1 MRIFILGFIF
11 FWCSNSMT
19 AVFAQDYI
27 LKSKLKEKDKTH
39 KTYTLLNY
47 DSTGYYAMRFDK
59 EFSYAELEHYDPK
72 LKFKKAHV
80 VTDKRR
86 KYIGVINIS
95 GNLHLL
101 YFKYLK
107 NKRTKTY
114 DKVSLYAKRLQPDSF
129 ALEQDSVELIKPFK
143 MTSNYYSGNFAV
155 SPDRTKILV
164 YDYEEEGDIPGV
176 YGLTNEIT
184 VRVFDAN
191 LKKLWQR
198 TVNLSPSG
206 SLKRVVSVKKL
217 RVDNDGQVAILTDV
231 FRDQRSYN
239 LKKITADPTLFFVG
253 KKQSDYA
260 LFKPNLGNQYFNELN
275 FSFDT
280 EGNILWFGFFSKY
293 RYYQQSGIFFIKIN
307 KAKTK
312 VLQKKIHNFTDQQ
325 IANLLNRKKVG
336 RSAEGRFYKMV
347 HWRLTKEG
355 GVILSAEQQPPS
367 ENNFKSNDIL
377 AIKFSPEGEID
388 WFKHFYKH
396 ADEPKREKVF
406 LSHYLFEKDG
416 VAYLLYNKGLYS
428 DGYANAI
435 RIDKDGTHSSKK
447 FYTYKNQQ
455 ELFCPLLSFR
465 LQSPKVFICL
475 QNRYFSNYRF
485 ALLDFEKLFEE
496 GK

>member
-1 MRIFILGFIF
+1 MRIFILGFLLF
-11 FWCSNSMT
+11 LFSNNT
-19 AVFAQDYI
+19 FAQDFL
-27 LKSKLKEKDKTH
+27 LKSKIKEKDKTH

-59 EFSYAELEHYDPK
+59 AFGYAELEHYDPN
-72 LKFKKAHV
+72 LTFKKTYV
-80 VTDKRR
+80 VTNQTR

-95 GNLHLL
+95 CNLHLL
-101 YFKYLK
+101 YFKYIE
-107 NKRTKTY
+107 NKKKKTY
-114 DKVSLYAKRLQPDSF
+114 DKVSLYAKRLQADSF
-129 ALEQDSVELIKPFK
+129 ALEPDSVELIKPFK
-143 MTSNYYSGNFAV
+143 MTSSYYSGNFAV

-206 SLKRVVSVKKL
+206 KLKRVVSVKKL

-231 FRDQRSYN
+231 FRDKRSYN
-239 LKKITADPTLFFVG
+239 LKNTTADPTLFFVG
-253 KKQSDYA
+253 KKQADYA
-260 LFKPNLGNQYFNELN
+260 LFKPNLGDLFFNELN
-275 FSFDT
+275 FTFDA

-293 RYYQQSGIFFIKIN
+293 KYYQQSGVFFIKIN
-307 KAKTK
+307 KTKTK
-312 VLQKKIHNFTDQQ
+312 VLQKKVHQFTPQQ
-325 IANLLNRKKVG
+325 IASLLNRKKVG
-336 RSAEGRFYKMV
+336 KLAEGRFYKMV
-347 HWRLTKEG
+347 HWRLTQEG
-355 GVILSAEQQPPS
+355 GVVLSAEQQPPS
-367 ENNFKSNDIL
+367 ENNFRSNDIL
-377 AIKFSPEGEID
+377 VLKLSAEGELD

-396 ADEPKREKVF
+396 GDEPKREKVF

-416 VAYLLYNKGLYS
+416 NAYLLYNKGLYS

-435 RIDKDGTHSSKK
+435 KITPDGQHTSRK
-447 FYTYKNQQ
+447 FYSYQSQQ

-475 QNRYFSNYRF
+475 QNRYFSSYRF
-485 ALLDFEKLFEE
+485 ALLDFEKLFGEKE
-496 GK
+496 